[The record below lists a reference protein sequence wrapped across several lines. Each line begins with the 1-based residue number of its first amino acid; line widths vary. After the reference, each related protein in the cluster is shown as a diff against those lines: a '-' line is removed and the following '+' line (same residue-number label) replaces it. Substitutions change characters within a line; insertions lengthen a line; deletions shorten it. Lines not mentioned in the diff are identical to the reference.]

1 MGFDEVGAD
10 LFERIPPEA
19 AAAVRFVDSNK
30 NPFFDEELD
39 LLFPCVVFTT
49 GGAVSLFRFF
59 PNFFFVVVSDV
70 VVVVGAAV
78 AD

>member
-1 MGFDEVGAD
+1 MGFDEFGAD

-30 NPFFDEELD
+30 NPFFDDELD

-49 GGAVSLFRFF
+49 GAAVCSLFRFF

-70 VVVVGAAV
+70 VVVAAV